1 MGQPVVHAGIAVAI
15 AVCLAGCAGG
25 TPPGDDDGDD
35 DAIDAATGD
44 GGGTPVDAAA
54 DPLTLSQNTA
64 ETITVGNSV
73 RCSTGAVSYYRT
85 FNLAVYTSMSFHAT
99 AINLGVEAV
108 TGSPQIT
115 LRLHTLVGSMSTNNM
130 TLLYEQSNPV
140 AMQGAVV
147 TIPLVDDVYVSG
159 GSLLVVEVAI
169 PDDDVFLI
177 GSNAAGQSAPSWVKW
192 PGCGEAQPVTLESR
206 GEPDVHIVLTVDGT
220 SP

>member
-1 MGQPVVHAGIAVAI
+1 MGHPVLRASAAVAI
-15 AVCLAGCAGG
+15 AACLVGCAKGG
-25 TPPGDDDGDD
+25 TTDGDD
-35 DAIDAATGD
+35 DDVAIDAAAPADTGSS
-44 GGGTPVDAAA
+44 TDAAGE
-54 DPLTLSQNTA
+54 PLTLTQNTA
-64 ETITVGNSV
+64 VTIAAGNSV

-85 FNLAVYTSMSFHAT
+85 FNLAVFTTMSFHAT
-99 AINLGVEAV
+99 AINVGVEAV

-130 TLLYEQSNPV
+130 TLLYEQSVSV

-169 PDDDVFLI
+169 PDDDLFLI

-192 PGCGEAQPVTLESR
+192 PGCGESQPVTLESR
-206 GEPDVHIVLTVDGT
+206 GEPDVHVVLTVDGT